1 MAPSQEEL
9 RAKGVIGGMPSRHL
23 RRSQRAPALP
33 HRLVARSLLALG
45 AVAALSA
52 ALSPAASA
60 LGAYEVQIC
69 TQAADQISIVNND
82 GTRQLRGLDTTKA
95 CGTGGVGTITHR
107 GLGGTFP
114 EPMRGKQSLTI
125 TAPADTTL
133 ATLRFDLAFGGM
145 WDISGLE
152 WTLRDDRGNVD
163 LRASAELATPLP
175 AQGSYDRQFPNG
187 TKTLTTSLEC
197 PRLNEGCF
205 GGGGDPSRTAASV
218 TLTSLSSILID
229 DLPPTDVGL
238 RDALPATVR
247 GVQRVLLRANDK
259 GAGIV
264 NAHLI
269 IDRVPQAFVNDPN
282 GGKCAV
288 PYRDLVP
295 CPTSFEQP
303 FDLDTTKLADGEH
316 TLVVAANDAAG
327 GQTKTAP
334 LTFFV
339 QNGPATPQGPQPPA
353 GPGSPGPG
361 SPGPGSPGPTAPG
374 GPGAT
379 PDRTAPV
386 LSGVSLSRAR
396 FRIGKTATAITAAK
410 KAKRPVAGGTTLRFT
425 SSEAATLSLVIE
437 RAKPGRT
444 VKSKGK
450 TVCKAVKRAV
460 KRGRCTLYAGAQT
473 LTRTI
478 AAGPGTVALS
488 GRIGTK
494 RMAPGSYRI
503 TLIAR
508 DAAGNASAQAQRTFT
523 VLRG

>member
-1 MAPSQEEL
+1 MH
-9 RAKGVIGGMPSRHL
+9 SRHL

-52 ALSPAASA
+52 AHSPAASA
-60 LGAYEVQIC
+60 LGAYEVLIC
-69 TQAADQISIVNND
+69 TEASDQISIVDND
-82 GTRQLRGLDTTKA
+82 ITQPLAGLDTTKA

-114 EPMRGKQSLTI
+114 FPMRGKQSLTI

-145 WDISGLE
+145 WDVSGLE
-152 WTLRDDRGNVD
+152 WSIKDDRGNVP
-163 LRASAELATPLP
+163 LRARAELASQLP
-175 AQGSYDRQFPNG
+175 TQGLRDLQFPNG

-205 GGGGDPSRTAASV
+205 GGGGDASRTAASV

-247 GVQRVLLRANDK
+247 GVQRVLLRAKDK

-269 IDRVPQAFVNDPN
+269 IDRVPQPFVNDPN

-316 TLVVAANDAAG
+316 TLVVAANDAAS

-353 GPGSPGPG
+353 GPGSPGPV
-361 SPGPGSPGPTAPG
+361 PPGPTPPGSIPPG

-386 LSGVSLSRAR
+386 LSGVSLTRAR
-396 FRIGKTATAITAAK
+396 FRIGKTATAIAAAK
-410 KAKRPVAGGTTLRFT
+410 KRAAASGTTLRFT

-437 RAKPGRT
+437 RAKPGRK

-450 TVCKAVKRAV
+450 TICTAVGRAV
-460 KRGRCTLYAGAQT
+460 KRGRCTLYTAGKT
-473 LTRTI
+473 LTRRI
-478 AAGPGTVALS
+478 AAGPGTVAFS

-494 RMAPGSYRI
+494 RMAPGTYRI

-508 DAAGNASAQAQRTFT
+508 DAAGNASAATQRTFT